1 MRGAGGCRPLFSY
14 PGRLP
19 TAKRP
24 GPSVPV
30 FDVVRPPLGA
40 DSGALKHIA
49 VPFDGMCPPFIP
61 NTIDTQY
68 VGA

>member
-1 MRGAGGCRPLFSY
+1 MPAPLLV
-14 PGRLP
+14 PGPPAYRE
-19 TAKRP
+19 AS

-61 NTIDTQY
+61 NTIDTLY